1 LLKIAD
7 QVGPEIHQ
15 LALAHGPQA
24 LAFEM
29 GGATMAAPKGLPG
42 RTAVAPVG
50 QAEAKGF
57 RTGASIELPQAGG
70 LQQLA
75 GVHRRNSIHAADL
88 REGQPLGDG
97 TGRGHD
103 RRWNQD
109 CAHACQAMDTV
120 NSSSVIRLILSPIS
134 GFLQD

>member
-1 LLKIAD
+1 LQIAD
-7 QVGPEIHQ
+7 EIGPEIHQ
-15 LALAHGPQA
+15 LALAPGPQA
-24 LAFEM
+24 LTFEI
-29 GGATMAAPKGLPG
+29 GGATLAVPEGLPG

-50 QAEAKGF
+50 QAKAKGF
-57 RTGASIELPQAGG
+57 WTGASIQLPQAGG
-70 LQQLA
+70 LKQLS
-75 GVHRRNSIHAADL
+75 GVHRGNAIHAADL

-109 CAHACQAMDTV
+109 CAHACHAMETV
-120 NSSSVIRLILSPIS
+120 NSSSVVRLILSPIS